1 MHKRKIHLISEGSSK
16 KSKNPEEM
24 KAVDKGIIKGEPRL
38 SENDSDECESDLD
51 ESSSDLDEAKDDL
64 VKYESDLVEYNPD
77 LVKNEQ
83 DFVEYDPDLVKKE
96 HDFVECDPAL
106 VKCELEPDT
115 DLVCN
120 NYDLE
125 SSFGTSTS
133 SFGTFEPISITDK
146 VDEIKSETEDDIKEE
161 SLNDPLSE
169 V

>member
-1 MHKRKIHLISEGSSK
+1 
-16 KSKNPEEM
+16 M

-51 ESSSDLDEAKDDL
+51 ESSSDLDDAKDDL
-64 VKYESDLVEYNPD
+64 VKYEPDLVEYNPD

-83 DFVEYDPDLVKKE
+83 DFVEYDPNLVKKE
-96 HDFVECDPAL
+96 HDFVECNPGL

-133 SFGTFEPISITDK
+133 SFGTYAPISITDK
-146 VDEIKSETEDDIKEE
+146 VNKIKSEITEDDIKEE